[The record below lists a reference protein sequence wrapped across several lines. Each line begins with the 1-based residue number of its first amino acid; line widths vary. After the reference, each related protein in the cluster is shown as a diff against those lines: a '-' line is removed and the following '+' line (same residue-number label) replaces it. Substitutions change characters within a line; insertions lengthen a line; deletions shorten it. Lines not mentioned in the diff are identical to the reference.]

1 MIHKF
6 RAYDEADG
14 EYVEDY
20 DTGEY
25 SDVLFTRDGPVV
37 YEKILEC
44 HCSPEGCGGC
54 ADGIKYHSGDKVKI
68 EQWSGLADK
77 NGVDI
82 YEGDI
87 ATFNVSRDMVGD
99 LADPLIGMKGEVM
112 WDSEDAG
119 YFFMC
124 DGSWPHIKTYF
135 ATDIEIIGNIHEREM
150 E

>member
-1 MIHKF
+1 MREIKF
-6 RAYDEADG
+6 RAWD
-14 EYVEDY
+14 
-20 DTGEY
+20 
-25 SDVLFTRDGPVV
+25 
-37 YEKILEC
+37 
-44 HCSPEGCGGC
+44 EGCMLGPM
-54 ADGIKYHSGDKVKI
+54 
-68 EQWSGLADK
+68 GLQLSDSAEWIYNLTNDAILMQYTGMK
-77 NGVDI
+77 DRYGVEI

-135 ATDIEIIGNIHEREM
+135 ATDIEITGNVLEKEP